1 MYRSKTEEHLNIKT
15 RGEKMAV
22 FTTNWYLYKTHFKT
36 TSGNSQT
43 RNPRTANEENEPKKL
58 TSLQILSCIDNE
70 F

>member
-1 MYRSKTEEHLNIKT
+1 
-15 RGEKMAV
+15 MAV

-43 RNPRTANEENEPKKL
+43 PNPRAVNEENKPKKL